1 MSDSQSDVFDKY
13 TDWESI
19 EFSFDINPKAQ
30 GGFFPFLNKTSLDLS
45 KYGIFK
51 EIIDSNYS
59 TNCFIQAIKNS
70 DIFTPSEIDLIQST
84 IKTRVI
90 NVFRILFISI
100 PLIYTFKYLRI
111 EIQLPKTPIPIPS
124 IAYTSTISP
133 NISANVNKLIFIAET
148 TCDSNIFPAIIL

>member
-70 DIFTPSEIDLIQST
+70 DIFTPSYSQQLKQELLKLKIY
-84 IKTRVI
+84 KHW
-90 NVFRILFISI
+90 RI
-100 PLIYTFKYLRI
+100 Y
-111 EIQLPKTPIPIPS
+111 
-124 IAYTSTISP
+124 
-133 NISANVNKLIFIAET
+133 
-148 TCDSNIFPAIIL
+148 